1 LWPLSQGLEV
11 KANVTLENGKP
22 EFEIKLRRTRVG
34 GIFNMK
40 IAIVTEDGATISQH
54 FGRAP
59 YYMVVTAEN
68 GKIVGREKRNKA
80 AHHTAGGGSC
90 HEDHSCHDGKHG
102 MEAASQAK
110 HAGML
115 ANILDSQV
123 LIAGGMGYG
132 AYESLESSGIE
143 PIITDVESID
153 EAVKLHLEGKL
164 VNLMEKL
171 H

>member
-1 LWPLSQGLEV
+1 
-11 KANVTLENGKP
+11 
-22 EFEIKLRRTRVG
+22 
-34 GIFNMK
+34 MK
-40 IAIVTEDGATISQH
+40 IAVVTDDLQSVSQH

-59 YYMVVTAEN
+59 FYLVYTVEN
-68 GKIVGREKRNKA
+68 GKIVNQETRKKA
-80 AHHTAGGGSC
+80 GHHAGESHDC

-102 MEAASQAK
+102 VDAASQAK

-115 ANILDSQV
+115 ANILDCHV

-132 AYESLESSGIE
+132 AFESLQNCGIE
-143 PIITDVESID
+143 PIITDVENPA
-153 EAVKLHLEGKL
+153 EAVNLHATGRL

>member
-1 LWPLSQGLEV
+1 
-11 KANVTLENGKP
+11 
-22 EFEIKLRRTRVG
+22 
-34 GIFNMK
+34 MK
-40 IAIVTEDGATISQH
+40 IAVVTEDGKTISQH

-59 YYMVVTAEN
+59 YYQVITVED
-68 GKIVGREKRNKA
+68 GKIVSQERRSKA
-80 AHHTAGGGSC
+80 GHHSAGSGGC

-102 MEAASQAK
+102 MDAASQAK

-115 ANILDSQV
+115 ATILDSQV

-143 PIITDVESID
+143 PIITDVETID
-153 EAVKLHLEGKL
+153 EAVKLYLEGKL

>member
-1 LWPLSQGLEV
+1 
-11 KANVTLENGKP
+11 
-22 EFEIKLRRTRVG
+22 
-34 GIFNMK
+34 MK
-40 IAIVTEDGATISQH
+40 IAVVTEDEVTISQH

-59 YYMVVTAEN
+59 YYMVFTAEN
-68 GKIVGREKRNKA
+68 GKIVSQEKRNKA
-80 AHHTAGGGSC
+80 GHHTGGSHDC

-102 MEAASQAK
+102 MDAASQAK

-123 LIAGGMGYG
+123 LIARGMGYG
-132 AYESLESSGIE
+132 AYEGLKSSGIE
-143 PIITDVESID
+143 PIITDSENID
-153 EAVKLHLEGKL
+153 KAVKLYLEGKL

>member
-1 LWPLSQGLEV
+1 
-11 KANVTLENGKP
+11 
-22 EFEIKLRRTRVG
+22 
-34 GIFNMK
+34 MK
-40 IAIVTEDGATISQH
+40 IAVVTEDGIAISQH

-59 YYMVVTAEN
+59 YYHVVTVED
-68 GKIVGREKRNKA
+68 GKIISHEKRDKA
-80 AHHTAGGGSC
+80 GHHTAGGQSC

-102 MEAASQAK
+102 VDAASQAK

-115 ANILDSQV
+115 ANILDCQV

-132 AYESLESSGIE
+132 AYESLESSGIQ
-143 PIITDVESID
+143 PFITDVETID
-153 EAVKLHLEGKL
+153 EAVKLFLEGKL

>member
-1 LWPLSQGLEV
+1 
-11 KANVTLENGKP
+11 
-22 EFEIKLRRTRVG
+22 
-34 GIFNMK
+34 MK
-40 IAIVTEDGATISQH
+40 IAVVTEDGATISQH

-59 YYMVVTAEN
+59 FYQVVTVED
-68 GKIVGREKRNKA
+68 GKVVSREKRNKA
-80 AHHTAGGGSC
+80 GHHTAGSDGC

-102 MEAASQAK
+102 MDAASQAK

-132 AYESLESSGIE
+132 AYESLKSSGIE

-153 EAVKLHLEGKL
+153 EAVKLYLEGKL
-164 VNLMEKL
+164 VDLTEKL

>member
-1 LWPLSQGLEV
+1 
-11 KANVTLENGKP
+11 
-22 EFEIKLRRTRVG
+22 
-34 GIFNMK
+34 MK
-40 IAIVTEDGATISQH
+40 IAVVTEDGATISQH

-59 YYMVVTAEN
+59 FYQVVTVED
-68 GKIVGREKRNKA
+68 GKVVSREKRNKA
-80 AHHTAGGGSC
+80 GHHTAGSHGC

-102 MEAASQAK
+102 MDAASQAK

-132 AYESLESSGIE
+132 AYESLKSSGIE

-153 EAVKLHLEGKL
+153 EAVKLYLEGKL
-164 VNLMEKL
+164 VDLTEKL

>member
-1 LWPLSQGLEV
+1 
-11 KANVTLENGKP
+11 
-22 EFEIKLRRTRVG
+22 
-34 GIFNMK
+34 MK
-40 IAIVTEDGATISQH
+40 IAVVTDDLQRISQH

-59 YYMVVTAEN
+59 FYLVYTIEN
-68 GKIVGREKRNKA
+68 GKIVKQETRNKA
-80 AHHTAGGGSC
+80 GHHAGESHDC

-102 MEAASQAK
+102 VDAASQAK

-115 ANILDSQV
+115 ANILDCQV

-132 AYESLESSGIE
+132 AFESLKSAGIE
-143 PIITDVESID
+143 PIITDVESVA
-153 EAVKLHLEGKL
+153 EAVRLHLEDKL

>member
-1 LWPLSQGLEV
+1 
-11 KANVTLENGKP
+11 
-22 EFEIKLRRTRVG
+22 
-34 GIFNMK
+34 MK
-40 IAIVTEDGATISQH
+40 IAIVTEDGETISQH

-59 YYMVVTAEN
+59 YYMVYTVEN
-68 GKIVGREKRNKA
+68 GQITSREKRNKA
-80 AHHTAGGGSC
+80 GHHTAGTQGC
-90 HEDHSCHDGKHG
+90 HEDPGCHEGKHG
-102 MEAASQAK
+102 MDAASQAK

-132 AYESLESSGIE
+132 AYDSLAASGIE
-143 PIITDVESID
+143 PIITDVEGID
-153 EAVKLHLEGKL
+153 EAVRIYLEGKL

>member
-1 LWPLSQGLEV
+1 
-11 KANVTLENGKP
+11 
-22 EFEIKLRRTRVG
+22 
-34 GIFNMK
+34 MK
-40 IAIVTEDGATISQH
+40 IAVVTEDGATISQH

-68 GKIVGREKRNKA
+68 GKITSREKRNKA
-80 AHHTAGGGSC
+80 GHHTLGNHDC
-90 HEDHSCHDGKHG
+90 QTDQSCHDSKHG
-102 MEAASQAK
+102 MDAASQAK
-110 HAGML
+110 HAGMV

-123 LIAGGMGYG
+123 LIARGMGYG

-153 EAVKLHLEGKL
+153 EAVKLYLEGKL

>member
-1 LWPLSQGLEV
+1 
-11 KANVTLENGKP
+11 
-22 EFEIKLRRTRVG
+22 
-34 GIFNMK
+34 MK
-40 IAIVTEDGATISQH
+40 IAVVTEDEVTISQH

-59 YYMVVTAEN
+59 YYMVYTVEK
-68 GKIVGREKRNKA
+68 GKIVSHEKRNKA
-80 AHHTAGGGSC
+80 GHHTAGSHDC
-90 HEDHSCHDGKHG
+90 HEDQSCHDAKHG
-102 MEAASQAK
+102 MDAESQNK

-132 AYESLESSGIE
+132 AYESLKSSGIE
-143 PIITDVESID
+143 PIITDSESID

>member
-1 LWPLSQGLEV
+1 
-11 KANVTLENGKP
+11 
-22 EFEIKLRRTRVG
+22 
-34 GIFNMK
+34 MK
-40 IAIVTEDGATISQH
+40 IAVVTEDGVTTSQH

-59 YYMVVTAEN
+59 FYIVVTAEN
-68 GKIVGREKRNKA
+68 GKIVSQEKRNKA
-80 AHHTAGGGSC
+80 GHHIGGSHDC
-90 HEDHSCHDGKHG
+90 HEDQSCHDEKHG
-102 MEAASQAK
+102 MDAASQAK

-115 ANILDSQV
+115 ANILDCQV

-143 PIITDVESID
+143 PIITDVGSVD
-153 EAVKLHLEGKL
+153 EAVKIYLEGKL

>member
-1 LWPLSQGLEV
+1 VNPLVIPVAVIPDRVALHQEAV
-11 KANVTLENGKP
+11 AV
-22 EFEIKLRRTRVG
+22 IKLKLTGR
-34 GIFNMK
+34 IYIKMK
-40 IAIVTEDGATISQH
+40 IAIVTEDGVNICQH

-59 YYMVVTAEN
+59 YYVVVTIEN
-68 GKIVGREKRNKA
+68 DKITNKEVRSKA
-80 AHHTAGGGSC
+80 GHHTAGAPDC
-90 HEDHSCHDGKHG
+90 HEDQSCHDVKHG
-102 MEAASQAK
+102 MDAASQAK

-132 AYESLESSGIE
+132 AYESLASSGIE
-143 PIITDVESID
+143 PIITDVETIE
-153 EAVKLHLEGKL
+153 EAVKLYIEGKL

>member
-1 LWPLSQGLEV
+1 
-11 KANVTLENGKP
+11 
-22 EFEIKLRRTRVG
+22 
-34 GIFNMK
+34 MK
-40 IAIVTEDGATISQH
+40 IAVVTDDLKRVSQH

-59 YYMVVTAEN
+59 YYLVYTVEN
-68 GKIVGREKRNKA
+68 GKIVSQETRSKA
-80 AHHTAGGGSC
+80 GHHAGESHDC

-102 MEAASQAK
+102 MDAASQAK
-110 HAGML
+110 HAGMF

-132 AYESLESSGIE
+132 AFEGAKASGIE
-143 PIITDVESID
+143 PIISDVENPA
-153 EAVKLHLEGKL
+153 EAARLYAEGKL

>member
-1 LWPLSQGLEV
+1 
-11 KANVTLENGKP
+11 
-22 EFEIKLRRTRVG
+22 
-34 GIFNMK
+34 MK
-40 IAIVTEDGATISQH
+40 IAIVTENGTTISQH

-59 YYMVVTAEN
+59 YYQVVTIED
-68 GKIVGREKRNKA
+68 GKIVSREKRNKA
-80 AHHTAGGGSC
+80 GHHNLGSHDC

-102 MEAASQAK
+102 MDTASQAK

-123 LIAGGMGYG
+123 SISGGMGYG

-143 PIITDVESID
+143 PIITDVETID
-153 EAVKLHLEGKL
+153 EAVKLYLEDKL

>member
-1 LWPLSQGLEV
+1 
-11 KANVTLENGKP
+11 
-22 EFEIKLRRTRVG
+22 
-34 GIFNMK
+34 MK
-40 IAIVTEDGATISQH
+40 IALVTEDGVTICQH

-59 YYMVVTAEN
+59 YYAVVTVED
-68 GKIVGREKRNKA
+68 GKITGKETRVKA
-80 AHHTAGGGSC
+80 GHHTAGGHDC
-90 HEDHSCHDGKHG
+90 HEAQSCHDGKHG
-102 MEAASQAK
+102 MDAASQTK

-132 AYESLESSGIE
+132 AYQSLESSGIA
-143 PIITDVESID
+143 PIITDVESIE
-153 EAVKLHLEGKL
+153 EAVKLYLEGKL

>member
-1 LWPLSQGLEV
+1 
-11 KANVTLENGKP
+11 
-22 EFEIKLRRTRVG
+22 
-34 GIFNMK
+34 MK
-40 IAIVTEDGATISQH
+40 IAVVTENGVTISQH

-59 YYMVVTAEN
+59 YYAVFTVQD
-68 GKIVGREKRNKA
+68 GKIVSQEKRNKA
-80 AHHTAGGGSC
+80 RHHGAGGQDC
-90 HEDHSCHDGKHG
+90 HEDQSCHDGKHG
-102 MEAASQAK
+102 MDAASQAK
-110 HAGML
+110 HSGMT

-143 PIITDVESID
+143 PIITDVENID
-153 EAVKLHLEGKL
+153 EAVKLYLEGKL

>member
-1 LWPLSQGLEV
+1 
-11 KANVTLENGKP
+11 
-22 EFEIKLRRTRVG
+22 
-34 GIFNMK
+34 MK
-40 IAIVTEDGATISQH
+40 IAVVTENGANISQH

-59 YYMVVTAEN
+59 YYMVFSAEN
-68 GKIVGREKRNKA
+68 GKVVSTEKRNKA
-80 AHHTAGGGSC
+80 SHHTAGISDC
-90 HEDHSCHDGKHG
+90 HEDHSCHDEKHG
-102 MEAASQAK
+102 MDSASQAK

-115 ANILDSQV
+115 ANILDCQV

-143 PIITDVESID
+143 PIITDVETID
-153 EAVKLHLEGKL
+153 EAVKIYLEGKL

>member
-1 LWPLSQGLEV
+1 
-11 KANVTLENGKP
+11 
-22 EFEIKLRRTRVG
+22 
-34 GIFNMK
+34 
-40 IAIVTEDGATISQH
+40 
-54 FGRAP
+54 
-59 YYMVVTAEN
+59 VVS
-68 GKIVGREKRNKA
+68 REKRNKA
-80 AHHTAGGGSC
+80 GHHTAGSDGC

-102 MEAASQAK
+102 MDAASQAK

-132 AYESLESSGIE
+132 AYESLKSSGIE

-153 EAVKLHLEGKL
+153 EAVKLYLEGKL
-164 VNLMEKL
+164 VDLTEKL

>member
-1 LWPLSQGLEV
+1 
-11 KANVTLENGKP
+11 
-22 EFEIKLRRTRVG
+22 
-34 GIFNMK
+34 MK
-40 IAIVTEDGATISQH
+40 IAIVTEDGVNISQH
-54 FGRAP
+54 FGRAL
-59 YYMVVTAEN
+59 YYIVVTVEN
-68 GKIVGREKRNKA
+68 DKITKKEVRSKA
-80 AHHTAGGGSC
+80 GHHTAGVHDC
-90 HEDHSCHDGKHG
+90 HEDQSCHDGKHG
-102 MEAASQAK
+102 MDAASQAK

-143 PIITDVESID
+143 PIITDIKTIE
-153 EAVKLHLEGKL
+153 EAIKLYVEGKL

>member
-1 LWPLSQGLEV
+1 
-11 KANVTLENGKP
+11 
-22 EFEIKLRRTRVG
+22 
-34 GIFNMK
+34 MK
-40 IAIVTEDGATISQH
+40 IAVVTENGTTISQH

-59 YYMVVTAEN
+59 YYMVVTVED
-68 GKIVGREKRNKA
+68 GKIVSQERRNKA
-80 AHHTAGGGSC
+80 GHHTADSHDCHEDPSC
-90 HEDHSCHDGKHG
+90 HEGKHG
-102 MEAASQAK
+102 MDAASQAK
-110 HAGML
+110 HTGML

-153 EAVKLHLEGKL
+153 EAVKLYLEKKL